1 MKDIELLKIDE
12 NYYGEIGQKYLSNS
26 DIGTLL
32 TDPRQFRVRKKDNAN
47 FANGRL
53 FHQLMLEPDKAVKF
67 TYVGVSTRT
76 TKVYKEFLLENNIE
90 FAMLEHEY
98 NAIHSMTKYAK
109 SNLFF
114 FDNVI
119 GRKGENEVPGIK
131 EINGVLFKAK
141 ADRIVGDIVID
152 IKTTSD
158 IKKFKWSAYNY
169 NYDSQAYIYQTI
181 FGKPMV
187 FFVIDKNAKEDR
199 RGNIYYDMGV
209 YPVSEEFVAS
219 GEAKVAAAVKIYNKF
234 YSQESKENIEDY
246 LINLTL

>member
-1 MKDIELLKIDE
+1 
-12 NYYGEIGQKYLSNS
+12 
-26 DIGTLL
+26 
-32 TDPRQFRVRKKDNAN
+32 
-47 FANGRL
+47 
-53 FHQLMLEPDKAVKF
+53 
-67 TYVGVSTRT
+67 
-76 TKVYKEFLLENNIE
+76 
-90 FAMLEHEY
+90 
-98 NAIHSMTKYAK
+98 
-109 SNLFF
+109 
-114 FDNVI
+114 
-119 GRKGENEVPGIK
+119 VPGIK

>member
-1 MKDIELLKIDE
+1 MKDLELLKIDE
-12 NYYGEIGQKYLSNS
+12 HYYGDVGKKYLSNS
-26 DIGTLL
+26 DIRTLL
-32 TDPRQFRVRKKDNAN
+32 TDPRQFHVKKKDNAN

-53 FHQLMLEPDKAVKF
+53 FHQLMLEPDKAVNF
-67 TYVGVSTRT
+67 PYVKASTRN
-76 TKVYKEFLLENNIE
+76 TKIYKEFLSENNLD

-98 NAIHSMTKYAK
+98 NSIHSMTKFAMK
-109 SNLFF
+109 NLFF
-114 FDNVI
+114 FENII
-119 GRKGENEVPGIK
+119 GRDGENEVPGIQ

-141 ADRIVGDIVID
+141 ADRIVSDIVID

-181 FGKPMV
+181 FKKPMV
-187 FFVIDKNAKEDR
+187 FFVVDKNAKQDR
-199 RGNIYYDMGV
+199 RGNIYHDMGV

-219 GEAKVAAAVKIYNKF
+219 GEAKVATAVDIYNKF
-234 YSQESKENIEDY
+234 YGEKSQESIEDY